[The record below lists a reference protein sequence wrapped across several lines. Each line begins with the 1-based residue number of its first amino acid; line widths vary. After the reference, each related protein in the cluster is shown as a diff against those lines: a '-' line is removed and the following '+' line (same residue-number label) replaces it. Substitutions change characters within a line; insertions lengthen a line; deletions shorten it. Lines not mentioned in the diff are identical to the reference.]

1 MIFSEQWIREW
12 VNPSLTT
19 QQLMDQL
26 TMAGLEVDAFSAV
39 AAEFSGVV
47 VGEVLSVVSHPDADK
62 LRVCEVNDG
71 NVTVQVVCG
80 ASNVREGLRVPFA
93 RVGAE
98 LRSAADGSVL
108 KIKQAKLRG
117 VESNGMLCSAQ
128 ELGLAESADGLLE
141 LPLDAPVGECIREY
155 LHLDDIS
162 IELDLTPNR
171 GDCLGVQGLAREIG
185 ALNGI
190 VPQPPEIPSIAPT
203 INDTFAV
210 RIFTPD
216 QCPRYLG
223 RVIRGVDVT
232 VETPL
237 WLKETLRRSGLRSI
251 DPVVD
256 VTNYVLLE
264 LGQPMHAFDL
274 SVLKEGIAVR
284 MAHAG
289 EKLVLLDGQEVS
301 LSEDVLVIADSQA
314 PLAMAGVMGGRSS
327 GVSKSTRDVFLEC
340 AYFAPLA
347 MAGRARRY
355 GLHTDASHRYER
367 GVDYKIQ
374 ALAMERATGLL
385 IEIVGGQPG
394 PVVESLGNLPQAP
407 IIELR
412 FEKVVRILGLCIP
425 SSQIKDILTRLGME
439 VLGHSE
445 ELIKVKVP
453 SFRFDIS
460 LDVDLIEEI
469 ARVYGYNRLPRTR
482 PLSRMS
488 LGSRTESKSGVSGFK
503 DRLISL
509 GYQEVVTYSFVE
521 PELMQRVNATP
532 PAIVLQN
539 PISSDMSVMRTSL
552 WPGLL
557 NTLKH
562 NVNRQHERVRIFE
575 LGQVFLRREERTEY
589 PTYLGGL
596 IYGPVNPEVWSHRKR
611 QPDFFDIKGDVE
623 TLLDFSKSQNSF
635 GFVPAQHQALHRGQC
650 AALELNGIRVGILG
664 ALDPALQRE
673 LGFNNRVYVFEIDIE
688 NLQKA
693 KIPRIKELSKYPEVN
708 RDLAIVVDV
717 DVSAAQIIGNVRE
730 NAGDSLVDLR
740 IFDVY
745 QGDAVEK
752 TKKSIALG
760 LTLQHPSRTLS
771 EDDINEIISRCV
783 KGLDAKFNAKLRN

>member
-26 TMAGLEVDAFSAV
+26 TMAGLEVEGFSAV
-39 AAEFSGVV
+39 AGEFRGVV
-47 VGEVLSVVSHPDADK
+47 VGEVLSVVSHPAADK

-71 NVTVQVVCG
+71 SVTVQVVCG
-80 ASNVREGLRVPFA
+80 ASNVRVGMRVPFA

-98 LRSAADGSVL
+98 LHSPADGSVL

-117 VESNGMLCSAQ
+117 VESVGMLCSAQ

-141 LPLDAPVGECIREY
+141 LPSDAPLGECIREY
-155 LHLDDIS
+155 LHLDDVS

-171 GDCLGVQGLAREIG
+171 GDCLGISGLAREVA
-185 ALNGI
+185 ALNGL
-190 VPQPPEIPSIAPT
+190 VPQAPEISVIAPT
-203 INDTFAV
+203 VRDTFDV
-210 RIFTPD
+210 KIFAPD

-223 RVIRGVDVT
+223 RVIKGVDVT

-237 WLKETLRRSGLRSI
+237 WLKETLRRSGMRTI

-274 SVLKEGIAVR
+274 SVLREGIAVR

-289 EKLVLLDGQEVS
+289 EKLMLLDGKEVS
-301 LSEDVLVIADSQA
+301 LSEDVLLIADSHA
-314 PLAMAGVMGGRSS
+314 PLAIAGVMGGLNS
-327 GVSKSTRDVFLEC
+327 GVSTSTRDVFLEC

-367 GVDYKIQ
+367 GVDYNIQ

-394 PVVESLGNLPQAP
+394 PVVESLGNLPEAP

-412 FEKVVRILGLCIP
+412 FEKVIRILGLTIP
-425 SSQIKDILTRLGME
+425 SSQIKDILTMLGME
-439 VLGHSE
+439 VL
-445 ELIKVKVP
+445 ELSDEYITVKVP

-460 LDVDLIEEI
+460 LDVDLVEEI

-482 PLSRMS
+482 PMSRMS
-488 LGSRTESKSGVSGFK
+488 LGRRTETKSGVSGFK
-503 DRLISL
+503 DRLITL

-521 PELMQRVNATP
+521 PELMHRVNATP
-532 PAIVLQN
+532 PAIALQN

-557 NTLKH
+557 STLRH

-575 LGQVFLRREERTEY
+575 LGQVFLKKGERTDY
-589 PTYLGGL
+589 PAYLSGL
-596 IYGPVNPEVWSHRKR
+596 IYGPRNPEVWSHTRR
-611 QPDFFDIKGDVE
+611 QLDFFDIKGDVE
-623 TLLDFSKSQNSF
+623 ALLDFTKNQDAF
-635 GFVPAQHQALHRGQC
+635 RFVPSQHQALHRGQC
-650 AALELNGIRVGILG
+650 AALELNGVCVGMIG
-664 ALDPALQRE
+664 ALDPALQRD
-673 LGFNNRVYVFEIDIE
+673 LGLNNRVYLFELDIE
-688 NLQKA
+688 SLQKA
-693 KIPRIKELSKYPEVN
+693 RVPKIRELSRYPEVN
-708 RDLAIVVDV
+708 RDLAIVVNV
-717 DVSAAQIIGNVRE
+717 EVTAEQILDNVRE
-730 NAGDSLVDLR
+730 NAGSSLVNLR

-745 QGDAVEK
+745 QGDAVERN
-752 TKKSIALG
+752 KKSIALG
-760 LTLQHPSRTLS
+760 LNFQHPSRTLS
-771 EDDINEIISRCV
+771 EVDINEIINRCV

>member
-26 TMAGLEVDAFSAV
+26 TMAGLEVDGFSAV

-47 VGEVLSVVSHPDADK
+47 VGEVLSVLSHPDADK

-80 ASNVREGLRVPFA
+80 ASNVRAGLRVPFA

-98 LRSAADGSVL
+98 LRSSADGSIL

-141 LPLDAPVGECIREY
+141 LPLDAPLGECIREY
-155 LHLDDIS
+155 LHLDDVS

-171 GDCLGVQGLAREIG
+171 GDCLGIYGLAREIG
-185 ALNGI
+185 ALNGL

-203 INDTFAV
+203 IKDTFNV

-301 LSEDVLVIADSQA
+301 LSEDVLVIADNQA

-327 GVSKSTRDVFLEC
+327 GVSKSTRDVFIEC

-412 FEKVVRILGLCIP
+412 FEKVIRILGLAIP
-425 SSQIKDILTRLGME
+425 SSQIKDILTLLGME
-439 VLGHSE
+439 VLKHSE
-445 ELIKVKVP
+445 ELIAVKVP

-488 LGSRTESKSGVSGFK
+488 LGTRTEAKSGVSGFK

-575 LGQVFLRREERTEY
+575 LGQVFLQKGERTDY
-589 PTYLGGL
+589 PAYLGGL
-596 IYGPVNPEVWSHRKR
+596 IYGPVNPEVWSHTKR
-611 QPDFFDIKGDVE
+611 QLDFFDVKGDVE
-623 TLLDFSKSQNSF
+623 TLLDFAKNQNSF
-635 GFVPAQHQALHRGQC
+635 RFVPAMHQALHRGQC
-650 AALELNGIRVGILG
+650 AALELNGVRVGILG

-673 LGFNNRVYVFEIDIE
+673 LGFNNRVYLFEVDIE

-693 KIPRIKELSKYPEVN
+693 RIPRIKELSKYPEVN

-717 DVSAAQIIGNVRE
+717 KVSAAQIIDNVRE
-730 NAGDSLVDLR
+730 SAGDSLVDLR

>member
-26 TMAGLEVDAFSAV
+26 TMAGLEVEGFSPV
-39 AAEFSGVV
+39 AGKFSGVV
-47 VGEVLSVVSHPDADK
+47 VGEVISVIPHPDADK
-62 LRVCEVNDG
+62 LRICEVSDG
-71 NVTVQVVCG
+71 VTTVQVVCG
-80 ASNVREGLRVPFA
+80 ASNVRAGLRVPFA
-93 RVGAE
+93 RVGAK
-98 LRSAADGSVL
+98 LHSVADTSVL
-108 KIKQAKLRG
+108 QIKQARLRG
-117 VESNGMLCSAQ
+117 TESNGMLCSAQ
-128 ELGLAESADGLLE
+128 ELGLAESSDGLLE
-141 LPLDAPVGECIREY
+141 LPSDAPVGECVREY
-155 LHLDDIS
+155 LHLDDVS
-162 IELDLTPNR
+162 VELDLTPNR
-171 GDCLGVQGLAREIG
+171 GDCLGITGLAREIA
-185 ALNGI
+185 ALNGL
-190 VPQPPEIPSIAPT
+190 VPQHPEIPVIPPT
-203 INDTFAV
+203 INDTFEVGILA
-210 RIFTPD
+210 PD

-223 RVIRGVDVT
+223 RVVRGVDASV
-232 VETPL
+232 VTPL
-237 WLKETLRRSGLRSI
+237 WLKETLRRCGVRSI

-274 SVLKEGIAVR
+274 SLLKDRIAVR
-284 MAHAG
+284 MALEG
-289 EKLVLLDGQEVS
+289 EKLVLLDGKEIT
-301 LSEDVLVIADSQA
+301 LSPDILIIADGHG
-314 PLAMAGVMGGRSS
+314 PLAMAGVMGGSSS

-347 MAGRARRY
+347 LAGRARRY

-385 IEIVGGQPG
+385 IEIAGGQPG
-394 PVVESLGNLPQAP
+394 PVVESLGNLPAAP

-412 FEKVVRILGLCIP
+412 LNKVSRMLGLTIP
-425 SSQIKDILTRLGME
+425 SPQIEKILTMLGME
-439 VLGHSE
+439 VLQNTD
-445 ELIKVKVP
+445 ELIVVEIP

-469 ARVYGYNRLPRTR
+469 ARVYGYNLLPRTR

-488 LGSRTESKSGVSGFK
+488 LGSRTEAKSAASGFK
-503 DRLISL
+503 DRLIAL

-521 PELMQRVNATP
+521 PGLMQRVNSTP
-532 PAIVLQN
+532 PAIPLQN

-557 NTLKH
+557 STLKH
-562 NVNRQHERVRIFE
+562 NVNRQQERVRIFE
-575 LGQVFLRREERTEY
+575 LGQVFLKNGESTDY
-589 PTYLGGL
+589 PAYLSGL
-596 IYGPVNPEVWSHRKR
+596 IYGPLNPEIWSYAKM
-611 QPDFFDIKGDVE
+611 QLDFFDIKGDVE
-623 TLLDFSKSQNSF
+623 TLLDFSKSQESF
-635 GFVPAQHQALHRGQC
+635 RFVPAQHQALHRGQC
-650 AALELNGIRVGILG
+650 ADLELHGVFVGKIG
-664 ALDPALQRE
+664 ALDPALQRD
-673 LGFNNRVYVFEIDIE
+673 LGFNNRVYLFELDIE
-688 NLQKA
+688 KLQKA
-693 KIPRIKELSKYPEVN
+693 KIPKIKELSKFPEVN
-708 RDLAIVVDV
+708 RDLAIVVSA
-717 DVSAAQIIGNVRE
+717 DVSAEQILDNVRG
-730 NAGDSLVDLR
+730 NAGSSLVDLR

>member
-71 NVTVQVVCG
+71 IVTVQVVCG

-385 IEIVGGQPG
+385 IEIVGGRPG

-412 FEKVVRILGLCIP
+412 FEKVLRILGLSIP
-425 SSQIKDILTRLGME
+425 SSQIKDILARLGME

-552 WPGLL
+552 RPGLL

-575 LGQVFLRREERTEY
+575 LGQVFLRREERTEFS
-589 PTYLGGL
+589 TYLGGL
-596 IYGPVNPEVWSHRKR
+596 IYGPVNPEVWSHTKR

-650 AALELNGIRVGILG
+650 AALELNGIHIGILG

-673 LGFNNRVYVFEIDIE
+673 LGFNNRVYVFEIDVE
-688 NLQKA
+688 SLQKA
-693 KIPRIKELSKYPEVN
+693 EIPRIKELSKYPEVN

>member
-203 INDTFAV
+203 IDDTFAV
-210 RIFTPD
+210 QIFTPD

-274 SVLKEGIAVR
+274 SVLKEGIAVC

-289 EKLVLLDGQEVS
+289 EKLVPLDG
-301 LSEDVLVIADSQA
+301 
-314 PLAMAGVMGGRSS
+314 P
-327 GVSKSTRDVFLEC
+327 
-340 AYFAPLA
+340 
-347 MAGRARRY
+347 
-355 GLHTDASHRYER
+355 
-367 GVDYKIQ
+367 
-374 ALAMERATGLL
+374 
-385 IEIVGGQPG
+385 
-394 PVVESLGNLPQAP
+394 
-407 IIELR
+407 
-412 FEKVVRILGLCIP
+412 
-425 SSQIKDILTRLGME
+425 
-439 VLGHSE
+439 
-445 ELIKVKVP
+445 
-453 SFRFDIS
+453 
-460 LDVDLIEEI
+460 
-469 ARVYGYNRLPRTR
+469 
-482 PLSRMS
+482 
-488 LGSRTESKSGVSGFK
+488 
-503 DRLISL
+503 
-509 GYQEVVTYSFVE
+509 
-521 PELMQRVNATP
+521 
-532 PAIVLQN
+532 
-539 PISSDMSVMRTSL
+539 
-552 WPGLL
+552 
-557 NTLKH
+557 
-562 NVNRQHERVRIFE
+562 
-575 LGQVFLRREERTEY
+575 
-589 PTYLGGL
+589 
-596 IYGPVNPEVWSHRKR
+596 
-611 QPDFFDIKGDVE
+611 
-623 TLLDFSKSQNSF
+623 
-635 GFVPAQHQALHRGQC
+635 
-650 AALELNGIRVGILG
+650 
-664 ALDPALQRE
+664 
-673 LGFNNRVYVFEIDIE
+673 
-688 NLQKA
+688 
-693 KIPRIKELSKYPEVN
+693 
-708 RDLAIVVDV
+708 
-717 DVSAAQIIGNVRE
+717 
-730 NAGDSLVDLR
+730 
-740 IFDVY
+740 
-745 QGDAVEK
+745 
-752 TKKSIALG
+752 
-760 LTLQHPSRTLS
+760 
-771 EDDINEIISRCV
+771 
-783 KGLDAKFNAKLRN
+783 